1 MSSISKRTFATPGSR
16 SFATPSTA
24 SRSFHENGPSSQT
37 RKKHAEVNTSGSFSK
52 APQPQSKINTT
63 EIINQTPDNGSNF
76 YKRSLLDSVAY
87 APTKRSVIYTSPD
100 SEILSSS
107 QKSSANFDKTL
118 QPCNSEESST
128 GRTNTYE
135 DFEQIMILIHD

>member
-52 APQPQSKINTT
+52 APQSKINTT